1 MPDPPSKPRR
11 GTGAPIEDAIERLV
25 GDSGR
30 PISPS
35 DELARLVM
43 ENSLDF
49 IMLLDPQGTIRYIN
63 RTVPDLTVE
72 QVLGTRIFDYLEDS
86 QAAKARACLE
96 QVCATGEPGC
106 YEVERTAAGATG
118 YFESRVSPVW
128 HHGEIAALIV
138 NSSDVTEHREAVDAL
153 AASEERHRFLT
164 ANISDAIWTL
174 DLDRRFLYVSP
185 SIERLAGFSAAEF
198 QELSLE
204 GVLSQDS
211 YERALTTL
219 ADELKH
225 DREPG
230 VDPERWRALDLELR
244 CKNGDLLWTESKM
257 SFLRDAAGNPNGVLG
272 VTRDISAW
280 KRTQEALHKSEDRL
294 RQAQRLE
301 AVGQLAG
308 GVAHDFNNLLTVIQ
322 GNYDLLMR
330 DFHAADPR
338 RSRLEEIGKAADKA
352 ASLTRQLLA
361 FARRQRL
368 EPEILSLNEV
378 VSETGP
384 ILERLLPED
393 IDISIA
399 LDSDL
404 GCVEADRGQ
413 LEQVLLNLVVN
424 ARDAMPRGGGLR
436 ITTSN
441 SDLRTGFDV
450 YEPPVVPGH
459 YVRMEVSDDGPG
471 IPEELHA
478 KIFEPFFTTKEVGEG
493 TGMGLATVYGIIK
506 QSKGYVWVDSSPG
519 RGTTFEI
526 LLPRS
531 SRTRTEPRPP
541 AIAAVA
547 VGSETVL
554 LVEDE
559 DAVRTLTGSILKE
572 FGYRV
577 LEAAS
582 GRQAM
587 EICATEGGRIDLL
600 LTDLVMPE
608 MWGDELAWR
617 LRSAFPRI
625 RVLYLSGYGDR
636 RQKRRSSGDGSFL
649 EKPFTA
655 ERLLEKV
662 REVLDEVEPRPGSL

>member
-1 MPDPPSKPRR
+1 MSESLKIANDEAR
-11 GTGAPIEDAIERLV
+11 APFEGV
-25 GDSGR
+25 
-30 PISPS
+30 
-35 DELARLVM
+35 ELARLAM
-43 ENSLDF
+43 ENSLDHV
-49 IMLLDPQGTIRYIN
+49 MLLEPDGTIRYVN
-63 RTVPDLTVE
+63 HTVSDLTVE
-72 QVLGTRIFDYLEDS
+72 KVLGTQIYEYLEDS
-86 QAAKARACLE
+86 QAARARASIERVLE
-96 QVCATGEPGC
+96 SGEPDS
-106 YEVERTAAGATG
+106 YEVEYRAADGKVSC
-118 YFESRVSPVW
+118 FQSRVAPMLRGSKV
-128 HHGEIAALIV
+128 AALVV
-138 NSSDVTEHREAVDAL
+138 NSSDVTEHRRTVDAL

-174 DLDRRFLYVSP
+174 NLDHRFLYVSP
-185 SIERLAGFSAAEF
+185 SIERLAGYTASDFLTKDLA
-198 QELSLE
+198 Q
-204 GVLSQDS
+204 VLSEDS
-211 YERALTTL
+211 YDRALHTL
-219 ADELKH
+219 ADGLKR
-225 DREPG
+225 DGRSD
-230 VDPERWRALDLELR
+230 VDPERWRALDLEMR
-244 CKNGDLLWTESKM
+244 RKDGSFVWTESKM
-257 SFLRDAAGNPNGVLG
+257 SFLRTASGKPSGVLG

-280 KRTQEALHKSEDRL
+280 KQTQEALHRSEDRL

-322 GNYDLLMR
+322 GNHDLLMR
-330 DFHAADPR
+330 DFHGADPR

-368 EPEILSLNEV
+368 EPEVLSLNDV

-393 IDISIA
+393 IQISFQ

-404 GCVEADRGQ
+404 GHVEADRGQ

-436 ITTSN
+436 IATSN
-441 SDLRTGFDV
+441 LDLTTGFDA
-450 YEPPVVPGH
+450 YEPPVVPAL

-471 IPEELHA
+471 IPEELQA
-478 KIFEPFFTTKEVGEG
+478 KVFEPFFTTKDVGKG

-506 QSKGYVWVDSSPG
+506 QSKGYVWVESGPDQ
-519 RGTTFEI
+519 GTTFEI
-526 LLPRS
+526 LLPQS
-531 SRTRTEPRPP
+531 DRTKTEHLSPETT
-541 AIAAVA
+541 ASGAN
-547 VGSETVL
+547 GSETVL

-559 DAVRTLTGSILKE
+559 EAVRSLTGSILKE

-577 LEAAS
+577 LEAS
-582 GRQAM
+582 CGRIAM

-617 LRSAFPRI
+617 LRTAFPGI
-625 RVLYLSGYGDR
+625 HVLYLSGYGDR

-662 REVLDEVEPRPGSL
+662 REALDT

>member
-1 MPDPPSKPRR
+1 MSDRPETPR
-11 GTGAPIEDAIERLV
+11 GPAGAPFEELIDRLTGDATR
-25 GDSGR
+25 
-30 PISPS
+30 S

-49 IMLLDPQGTIRYIN
+49 IMLLDPDGTIRYIN
-63 RTVPDLTVE
+63 RTVRDLTIDD
-72 QVLGTRIFDYLEDS
+72 VLGTRIYDYLEDRE
-86 QAAKARACLE
+86 AAKARACLDRVLE
-96 QVCATGEPGC
+96 TGKPGS
-106 YEVERTAAGATG
+106 YEVERAVDDEVE
-118 YFESRVSPVW
+118 YYESRVTPVR
-128 HHGEIAALIV
+128 HGGEIAALIV
-138 NSSDVTEHREAVDAL
+138 NSSDVTEHEETVAAL

-174 DLDRRFLYVSP
+174 DLERRFRYVSP
-185 SIERLAGFSAAEF
+185 SIERLAGFTAEEF
-198 QELSLE
+198 QALDLE
-204 GVLSQDS
+204 QVLSEDS

-225 DREPG
+225 DGEPG
-230 VDPERWRALDLELR
+230 IDAERWRALDLELR
-244 CKNGDLLWTESKM
+244 CKDDSFVWTESKM
-257 SFLRDAAGNPNGVLG
+257 SFLRDSSGTPNGLIG
-272 VTRDISAW
+272 VTRDITAW
-280 KRTQEALHKSEDRL
+280 KKTQEALHRSEDRL

-322 GNYDLLMR
+322 GNHDLLMR

-338 RSRLEEIGKAADKA
+338 RARLEEIGKAADKA

-368 EPEILSLNEV
+368 EPEVMSLNDV

-384 ILERLLPED
+384 ILKRLLPED
-393 IDISIA
+393 IRIVTE
-399 LDSDL
+399 LDDEL
-404 GCVEADRGQ
+404 GYVEADRGQ

-424 ARDAMPRGGGLR
+424 ARDAMPRGGELR
-436 ITTSN
+436 IATSN
-441 SDLRTGFDV
+441 ADLRTGFEV

-471 IPEELHA
+471 IPEELQA
-478 KIFEPFFTTKEVGEG
+478 KIFEPFFTTKEVGQG

-506 QSKGYVWVDSSPG
+506 QSKGYVWVESG
-519 RGTTFEI
+519 VERGTTFEI
-526 LLPRS
+526 LLPLCSRS
-531 SRTRTEPRPP
+531 KTEQPV
-541 AIAAVA
+541 ATTAVA
-547 VGSETVL
+547 ASGSETVL

-559 DAVRTLTGSILKE
+559 EAVRTLTGSILTE

-577 LEAAS
+577 LEAAGGS
-582 GRQAM
+582 EAM
-587 EICATEGGRIDLL
+587 EICAAEGGRIDLL

-617 LRSAFPRI
+617 LRSAFPGIRI
-625 RVLYLSGYGDR
+625 LYLSGYGDR

-662 REVLDEVEPRPGSL
+662 REALDAAESLG